1 MKIVFDS
8 EVKSIVQFEKGDEPI
23 ALLAALA
30 EERDL
35 SFTFSMIG
43 GCSEV
48 ELGYYDIAKQDYFT
62 KKFTS
67 QNFEVITVTGNVA
80 WYEGKPMVHAH
91 GVFGDE
97 EYRTFGGHIMSMLIS
112 AVGETVIEWLPEKL
126 EKKTDPASGLKL
138 FCER

>member
-8 EVKSIVQFEKGDEPI
+8 EAKSIVQFEKGDEPI
-23 ALLAALA
+23 ALLTALA
-30 EERDL
+30 EERDC

-48 ELGYYDIAKQDYFT
+48 ELAYYDIDT
-62 KKFTS
+62 KAYASKTHS
-67 QNFEVITVTGNVA
+67 ARNIEVIVITGNVA
-80 WYEGKPMVHAH
+80 WFEGHPWTHAH
-91 GVFGDE
+91 GVFGDDDHH
-97 EYRTFGGHIMSMLIS
+97 TFGGHINSLIIS
-112 AVGETVIEWLPEKL
+112 ATGETAIEWLPVKL